1 MVAENDTGEVEE
13 EHFSFR
19 EDVRYFEGTV
29 REDTVLRKGDRI
41 QLWTNDRRRTGT
53 NPKTGQ
59 PYNDGVLNVKV
70 LSAGAEKGKDLSRML
85 TGLWARFKRN

>member
-1 MVAENDTGEVEE
+1 MVTDSDTGEVA
-13 EHFSFR
+13 HFAFR

-29 REDTVLRKGDRI
+29 REELVLRQGDRI

-70 LSAGAEKGKDLSRML
+70 LRAGTEKGQGLSRMI